1 MSAGTPIVTSRLDPE
16 VKAKWLAA
24 LRSGRWP
31 QTTGNLRILVEDP
44 DYPPV
49 GLCCLG
55 VLCEVAIESGFP
67 LDRDESTPNAG
78 YCATNSS
85 SEQQDYRTTE
95 LPSSVAEW
103 AGLGTEGAER
113 HNPRVSVEVIE
124 QVTSRKVA
132 ARDDARVHLSEL
144 NDGIDFID
152 EDDVKLSF
160 AQIADVIELAL

>member
-1 MSAGTPIVTSRLDPE
+1 MNTGTPIVTSRLDPE
-16 VKAKWLAA
+16 VKAKWLEA

-31 QTTGNLRILVEDP
+31 QTTGNLRILFEDP

-78 YCATNSS
+78 YCATGEGAS
-85 SEQQDYRTTE
+85 DYRTTE
-95 LPSSVAEW
+95 LPSSVAVW
-103 AGLGTEGAER
+103 AGLGTEGGAR
-113 HNPRVSVEVIE
+113 HNPRVPVAVIE
-124 QVTSRKVA
+124 QVTGRKVA
-132 ARDDARVHLSEL
+132 ARDDALVHLSEL
-144 NDGIDFID
+144 NDGLDFID
-152 EDDVKLSF
+152 EQALVKLSF